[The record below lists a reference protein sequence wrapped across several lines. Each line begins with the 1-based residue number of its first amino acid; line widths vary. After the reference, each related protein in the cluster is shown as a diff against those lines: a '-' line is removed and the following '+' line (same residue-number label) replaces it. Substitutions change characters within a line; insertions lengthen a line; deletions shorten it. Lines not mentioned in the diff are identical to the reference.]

1 MSGLSLKNW
10 GPLADL
16 LMIAG
21 FLALVTASADSTA
34 VSSEASGPF
43 ALIAGAL
50 HPYFHSSIL
59 GDVYTGMATVGLIYW
74 VSHQTG
80 RNGGIYFL
88 SDAGNRIKEAQPFSR
103 ARGYGVWQGFYYAA
117 FWCLIIALSY
127 NILFAVYALSP
138 GSFPFDSISA
148 WIYAWGHWPALVKEI
163 YSVGGMT
170 YIPAVATW
178 IFRAFPKNVLFSL
191 GLLRIRHW
199 YSETADEA
207 ELSEAVGKMAEE
219 QSHIMTMGWIFGSR

>member
-10 GPLADL
+10 GPLADI

-59 GDVYTGMATVGLIYW
+59 GGVYVGLVTIGLIYW
-74 VSHQTG
+74 STYQTG
-80 RNGGIYFL
+80 RNGCIYFW
-88 SDAGNRIKEAQPFSR
+88 SDSGNMIKEAQPFSR
-103 ARGYGVWQGFYYAA
+103 ARGYGAWQGFYYAA

-127 NILFAVYALSP
+127 NVIFAVYTLSP

-148 WIYAWGHWPALVKEI
+148 WVYAWGHWSALVKEI
-163 YSVGGMT
+163 YSVGGMA
-170 YIPAVATW
+170 YIPAFVTW
-178 IFRAFPKNVLFSL
+178 VFRAFPKKVLFSL
-191 GLLRIRHW
+191 GLLRLRHW

-207 ELSEAVGKMAEE
+207 ELSEAIGRMAEE